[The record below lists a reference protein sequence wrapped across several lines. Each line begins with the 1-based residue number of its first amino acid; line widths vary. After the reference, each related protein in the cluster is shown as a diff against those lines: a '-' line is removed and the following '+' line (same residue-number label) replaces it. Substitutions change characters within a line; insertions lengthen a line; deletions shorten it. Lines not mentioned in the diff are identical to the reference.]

1 MIPQVCARQYGGE
14 LNIFHRL
21 FSAAIYS
28 DKIRDKLGT
37 PGTGQRPEEVCGTWR
52 GASWPDVTL
61 CVIKSRDNQKN
72 DL

>member
-37 PGTGQRPEEVCGTWR
+37 SGTGQRPEEVWDMEGSVLARCDT
-52 GASWPDVTL
+52 V
-61 CVIKSRDNQKN
+61 CY
-72 DL
+72 